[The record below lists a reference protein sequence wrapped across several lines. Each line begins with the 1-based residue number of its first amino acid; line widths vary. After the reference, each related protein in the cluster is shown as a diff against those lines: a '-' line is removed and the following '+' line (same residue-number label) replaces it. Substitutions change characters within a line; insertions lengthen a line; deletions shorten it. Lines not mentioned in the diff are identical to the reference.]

1 MSSKSIHCKIFASLF
16 VLISAMPAVF
26 ANDNLTAREIWQR
39 THESGQ
45 KALESGGLDQAELLF
60 KQALGQA
67 EGLGY
72 AGPLAASYYHLG
84 KVYYL
89 KKQYPEAETN
99 YKKALE
105 IFDEQTRKN
114 STVLMQL
121 VQDYA
126 KMLRELGRDAEAQE
140 QEARIRTSIQR
151 TEIR

>member
-1 MSSKSIHCKIFASLF
+1 MNPKTFYST
-16 VLISAMPAVF
+16 VLIAATLILSTSTNVF
-26 ANDNLTAREIWQR
+26 ANDNLSAREIWQR

-45 KALESGGLDQAELLF
+45 KALESGGLDQAEMLF
-60 KQALGQA
+60 KQALVQA

-72 AGPLAASYYHLG
+72 AGPLAASLYHLG

-114 STVLMQL
+114 SSVLMQL

-126 KMLRELGRDAEAQE
+126 KMLRELGREAEAQE

-151 TEIR
+151 TEIK